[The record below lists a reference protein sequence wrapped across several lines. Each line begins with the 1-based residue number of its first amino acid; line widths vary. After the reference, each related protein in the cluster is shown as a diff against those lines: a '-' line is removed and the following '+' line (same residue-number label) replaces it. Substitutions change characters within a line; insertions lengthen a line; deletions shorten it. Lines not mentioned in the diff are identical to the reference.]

1 MPDSN
6 SNSNSKLSRRSYF
19 HRRQEMASY
28 HLKARGCSKEYFG
41 GPELWLGRIAAWRS
55 AAASI

>member
-1 MPDSN
+1 
-6 SNSNSKLSRRSYF
+6 
-19 HRRQEMASY
+19 MASY